1 MQKKLIEEIR
11 KAYFQVT
18 DENPINTGLP
28 VNKTH

>member
-18 DENPINTGLP
+18 DENPINTLP